1 MPQACRVPV
10 SALAAL
16 VPNTRHDFA
25 AALPA
30 QARCWARTGEDR
42 VFTLKMTIG
51 CLLALTGFGLYS
63 AVRLQQSQAA
73 SAAKRPPSEENPNPA
88 PKGSPLAAEMEPL
101 VAKQSSLHQLEVKA
115 AAGRMAAEPQRG
127 SPAAFAAQRS
137 L

>member
-1 MPQACRVPV
+1 M
-10 SALAAL
+10 
-16 VPNTRHDFA
+16 
-25 AALPA
+25 
-30 QARCWARTGEDR
+30 
-42 VFTLKMTIG
+42 FTLKMTIG

-73 SAAKRPPSEENPNPA
+73 SAAAKRPSSEEDPNPI

-115 AAGRMAAEPQRG
+115 AAGRTAAEPTRG
-127 SPAAFAAQRS
+127 GSAGFAAQRS

>member
-1 MPQACRVPV
+1 M
-10 SALAAL
+10 
-16 VPNTRHDFA
+16 
-25 AALPA
+25 
-30 QARCWARTGEDR
+30 
-42 VFTLKMTIG
+42 FTLKMTIG

-73 SAAKRPPSEENPNPA
+73 AAAAKRPSSEEDPRPV

-115 AAGRMAAEPQRG
+115 AAGRTAAEPTRG
-127 SPAAFAAQRS
+127 GPAGFAAQRS